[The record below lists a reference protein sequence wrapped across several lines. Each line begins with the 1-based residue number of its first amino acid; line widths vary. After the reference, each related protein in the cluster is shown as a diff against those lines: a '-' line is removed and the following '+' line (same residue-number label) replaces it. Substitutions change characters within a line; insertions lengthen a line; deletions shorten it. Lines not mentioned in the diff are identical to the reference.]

1 MIILSGRYV
10 KSNPDSPRIL
20 GMLKLGVATG
30 YDIKRV
36 IDGSTRFFWTASYGQ
51 IYPELKRLRKAGLV
65 RAEQA
70 PRGKVKRTVY
80 ELTPKG
86 EEALHEWLTDNQEV
100 LFEIR
105 DESLLRLFFG
115 DLLSRDEV
123 IANLR
128 TQQQIFELI
137 LQRFREIE
145 VDAKQGVEEGRVYP
159 VCRASVRDR
168 LHHFRARLVC
178 RDGAPPRGRRGASS
192 SRTTRPPA
200 GKRGSGPPVSA
211 AAIWPQSGWWPTT
224 TTWSPRPSTAARTSS
239 ALAPGASRSSGS
251 DSTSSASR
259 ARRRS
264 RAPAAAGS

>member
-1 MIILSGRYV
+1 MSSLTPTARV
-10 KSNPDSPRIL
+10 IL
-20 GMLKLGVATG
+20 GMLRLGVATG

-36 IDGSTRFFWTASYGQ
+36 IDTSTRFFWTASYGQ

-80 ELTPKG
+80 SLTPKG
-86 EEALHEWLTDNQEV
+86 EEALHDWLTDNQDV

-128 TQQQIFELI
+128 TQEQIFGLI

-145 VDAKQGVEEGRVYP
+145 VEAKEGDAVYP
-159 VCRASVRDR
+159 YVALRYGIDFITFARDWY
-168 LHHFRARLVC
+168 AE
-178 RDGAPPRGRRGASS
+178 
-192 SRTTRPPA
+192 T
-200 GKRGSGPPVSA
+200 
-211 AAIWPQSGWWPTT
+211 
-224 TTWSPRPSTAARTSS
+224 
-239 ALAPGASRSSGS
+239 
-251 DSTSSASR
+251 
-259 ARRRS
+259 ARRLE
-264 RAPAAAGS
+264 AGEELVELEDDEAAGGKAGLGAAG

>member
-1 MIILSGRYV
+1 MSSLTPTARV
-10 KSNPDSPRIL
+10 IL
-20 GMLKLGVATG
+20 GMLRLGVATG

-36 IDGSTRFFWTASYGQ
+36 IDTSTRFFWTASYGQ

-80 ELTPKG
+80 SLTPKG
-86 EEALHEWLTDNQEV
+86 EEALHDWLTDNQDV

-128 TQQQIFELI
+128 TQEQIFGLI

-145 VDAKQGVEEGRVYP
+145 VEAKEGDAVYP
-159 VCRASVRDR
+159 YVALRYGIDFITFARDWY
-168 LHHFRARLVC
+168 AE
-178 RDGAPPRGRRGASS
+178 
-192 SRTTRPPA
+192 
-200 GKRGSGPPVSA
+200 K
-211 AAIWPQSGWWPTT
+211 
-224 TTWSPRPSTAARTSS
+224 
-239 ALAPGASRSSGS
+239 
-251 DSTSSASR
+251 
-259 ARRRS
+259 ARRLE
-264 RAPAAAGS
+264 AGEELVELEDDKAAGGEAGLGAAG